1 MNTTTRNTLNDD
13 QLDRRLHDIYQT
25 MVPRL
30 ASHNADY
37 VTVHLDDAFQLSDVS
52 IVELTPT
59 DFENQQR
66 PRWSLTTVAM
76 RVTAAAAAVLVVFG
90 VAQLDS
96 GTQSETPSAQPEP
109 TQSSP
114 PPAAPAVGE
123 TSPPISVNGNAAST
137 VDVLLYP
144 PVGTGATVTD
154 AYMTPSIQ
162 DRWAATVV
170 SPQGSAFGVF
180 LSENFWG
187 ELPAGFQQRTVGDSI
202 FAVGDEDG
210 RTAYTTLQPCLMLS
224 VSDDR
229 ASTDRTDTQID
240 TVLNGLAITN
250 TNVVANVPDGW
261 TSLGV
266 GPIEDTY
273 SISFDVTTAAGTRR
287 AELRQMLD
295 VNLGTLLS
303 QARIPNIAP
312 AAFDGTNAWIV
323 VGPDPSVEFTYL
335 AWQGDNGAV
344 MLGLQDGTKAE
355 LIDLARNLE
364 TGHGTDWSGA
374 IGEVTTATTATIAP
388 SNRPTTSACPPKTL
402 DVNR

>member
-1 MNTTTRNTLNDD
+1 MNTTTGNTLDD
-13 QLDRRLHDIYQT
+13 DELDRRLHDIYQT
-25 MVPRL
+25 MVPL
-30 ASHNADY
+30 LVLHNADY
-37 VTVHLDDAFQLSDVS
+37 VTVQMDGALQLGEVS
-52 IVELTPT
+52 VVELTPT

-66 PRWSLTTVAM
+66 PRRSRATIAI
-76 RVTAAAAAVLVVFG
+76 RVTAAAAVVLLVFG

-96 GTQSETPSAQPEP
+96 ATQSEAPSAQPEP

-137 VDVLLYP
+137 VDDLLYP

-202 FAVGDEDG
+202 FAVNDEDG
-210 RTAYTTLQPCLMLS
+210 RSVYTTLQPCLMLS

-229 ASTDRTDTQID
+229 ASADRTDTQID

-250 TNVVANVPDGW
+250 TDVVVNVPDGW

-273 SISFDVTTAAGTRR
+273 SISFDTTTAAGTRR

-303 QARIPNIAP
+303 QSPIATIIP

-323 VGPDPSVEFTYL
+323 AGPDPTVEFTYL
-335 AWQGDNGAV
+335 AWQGRNGAV
-344 MLGLQDGTKAE
+344 MLGLQDGTEAE
-355 LIDLARNLE
+355 LIDLARNLA
-364 TGHGTDWSGA
+364 TGHGPDWSGA
-374 IGEVTTATTATIAP
+374 IGEVTTATIAP
-388 SNRPTTSACPPKTL
+388 SNGPATSACSTKTL